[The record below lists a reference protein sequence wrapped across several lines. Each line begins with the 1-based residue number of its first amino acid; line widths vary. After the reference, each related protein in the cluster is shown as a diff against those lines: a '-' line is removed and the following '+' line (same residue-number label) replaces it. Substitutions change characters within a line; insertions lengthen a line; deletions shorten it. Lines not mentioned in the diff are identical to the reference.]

1 MKSQIGR
8 WGNSL
13 AIRIPKYAVE
23 ALNLNPKD
31 VVECSVENGKLV
43 IELIQALPE
52 LSLEELLAEVVES
65 PEPVVDWGQRRFGD
79 IHSSCSRMFSEELSR
94 FCSNRDILKSL
105 TLSEPN
111 PDLSGSSLL
120 IGFFFINNCRSI

>member
-1 MKSQIGR
+1 MLFRSR

-13 AIRIPKYAVE
+13 AIRIPKYVVE
-23 ALNLNPKD
+23 ALNLNPND

-65 PEPVVDWGQRRFGD
+65 PEPEVDWGRPMGKEITFVDYSIFRKV
-79 IHSSCSRMFSEELSR
+79 R
-94 FCSNRDILKSL
+94 
-105 TLSEPN
+105 
-111 PDLSGSSLL
+111 SLL
-120 IGFFFINNCRSI
+120 L

>member
-1 MKSQIGR
+1 MKSQIRR

-65 PEPVVDWGQRRFGD
+65 PNLLSHWLSP
-79 IHSSCSRMFSEELSR
+79 IHFRLR
-94 FCSNRDILKSL
+94 
-105 TLSEPN
+105 
-111 PDLSGSSLL
+111 
-120 IGFFFINNCRSI
+120 